1 MPYAQAAA
9 RNDREEAARD
19 VERARARRRELA
31 GAVLRNA
38 EAAVK
43 AAEASNNN
51 LVSEVR
57 RGVKLEYRV

>member
-1 MPYAQAAA
+1 M
-9 RNDREEAARD
+9 
-19 VERARARRRELA
+19 A